1 MNLTHKAIYTLTL
14 SPCID
19 KSTRV
24 EKFVPEKKLQCEHPI
39 FEPGGGGLNVSKVLS
54 RFGITSHAIYI
65 SGGYTGKMLDEMV
78 KYENYHPIRIESQLQ
93 TRENFIVYEKSS
105 HLQYRFGM
113 PVNEVSKTEQSEIL
127 HNLRKAKHGGWLI
140 VSGSAHAGLN
150 KDFYF
155 EIFSEARKKN
165 MKIFCDTDRH
175 TLKKIIPLRPDW
187 IKPNR
192 NEWLHYLGKNKLNE
206 KEWIQTGIQKS
217 VRNKINIVVSDGEKG
232 AWYFQPDGKALFYPS
247 PQGIKVRSTVGAGD
261 SMVAGIVVSNLR
273 GEPHTESVRFGMACA
288 ISTVMNPES
297 EFCRPN
303 QVIRWKKNIQFIN
316 LI

>member
-1 MNLTHKAIYTLTL
+1 MNLIDTPIYTLTL

-24 EKFVPEKKLQCEHPI
+24 EKFIPEKKLQCEHPI
-39 FEPGGGGLNVSKVLS
+39 FEPGGGGLNVSRVLS
-54 RFGITSHAIYI
+54 RFGIISQAIYI
-65 SGGYTGKMLDEMV
+65 SGGYTGKMLDEMLR
-78 KYENYHPIRIESQLQ
+78 YENYTAIKIESKLQ

-113 PVNEVSKTEQSEIL
+113 PVNEISSTEQSEII
-127 HNLRKAKHGGWLI
+127 RKLKNTASGGWLI
-140 VSGSAHAGLN
+140 ISGSAHINLKKEFFIN
-150 KDFYF
+150 
-155 EIFSEARKKN
+155 IFSEARKKN

-206 KEWIQTGIQKS
+206 KEWLLTGSKKAR
-217 VRNKINIVVSDGEKG
+217 RNKINIVVSDGEKG
-232 AWYFQPDGKALFYPS
+232 AWYFQPNGRALFYPS
-247 PQGIKVRSTVGAGD
+247 PKGIKVRSTVGAGD
-261 SMVAGIVVSNLR
+261 SMVAGIVISILN
-273 GEPHTESVRFGMACA
+273 GESDAENVRFGMACA

-297 EFCRPN
+297 EFCKPH
-303 QVIRWKKNIQFIN
+303 QVKKWIKNIDYVN
-316 LI
+316 VL

>member
-1 MNLTHKAIYTLTL
+1 MNLTDITIYTLTL

-24 EKFVPEKKLQCEHPI
+24 DKFVPEKKLQCEHPI

-54 RFGITSHAIYI
+54 RFEIRNNAVYI
-65 SGGYTGKMLDEMV
+65 SGGYTGKMLDEMLR
-78 KYENYHPIRIESQLQ
+78 YETYTAIKIESKLQ

-113 PVNEVSKTEQSEIL
+113 PVNEVSAPEQNKIIRL
-127 HNLRKAKHGGWLI
+127 LKNVNTDGWLI
-140 VSGSAHAGLN
+140 ISGSCHSALSG
-150 KDFYF
+150 DFF
-155 EIFSEARKKN
+155 KSIFSIARKKN

-192 NEWLHYLGKNKLNE
+192 NEWLHYLGKKELNE
-206 KEWIQTGIQKS
+206 KEWINTGIQKAKK
-217 VRNKINIVVSDGEKG
+217 NKINIVVSDGEKG
-232 AWYFQPDGKALFYPS
+232 AWYFQSDGTAFFYPS
-247 PQGIKVRSTVGAGD
+247 PSGIKVRSTVGSGD
-261 SMVAGIVVSNLR
+261 SMVAGIVISLLR
-273 GEPHTESVRFGMACA
+273 GHPHAESVRFGMACA

-297 EFCRPN
+297 EFCKPG
-303 QVIRWKKNIQFIN
+303 QVKQWVKRIHYIN
-316 LI
+316 PV